1 MKRAS
6 NVKIGVECQIFDIVI
21 FFNYSRVLQ
30 FGALSRFKRDHF
42 LWFVLLSDLIFM
54 SAEKNQ
60 NKHSTLNLSFNALS
74 KWHEPGISFL
84 AFLEDVTYVFL
95 LLFLSSYLQ
104 YYLCSFFV
112 ICIFSV
118 RKKWSLKRDDYSI
131 AFEMNSR
138 KRAAYWSGS
147 MVEIFSTL
155 LKDTMGTIHKL
166 CQHNLRLLLAPLS

>member
-1 MKRAS
+1 MICTTFR
-6 NVKIGVECQIFDIVI
+6 
-21 FFNYSRVLQ
+21 
-30 FGALSRFKRDHF
+30 
-42 LWFVLLSDLIFM
+42 SDFHVGW
-54 SAEKNQ
+54 KNQ
-60 NKHSTLNLSFNALS
+60 NKLSTLNSSFDALS
-74 KWHEPGISFL
+74 KWHEPDISFL

-155 LKDTMGTIHKL
+155 LKNTMGTIHKL
-166 CQHNLRLLLAPLS
+166 CQHNLRLVLSPLS

>member
-1 MKRAS
+1 MLCP
-6 NVKIGVECQIFDIVI
+6 NDM
-21 FFNYSRVLQ
+21 N
-30 FGALSRFKRDHF
+30 
-42 LWFVLLSDLIFM
+42 
-54 SAEKNQ
+54 
-60 NKHSTLNLSFNALS
+60 
-74 KWHEPGISFL
+74 SFL

-155 LKDTMGTIHKL
+155 LKNTMGTIHIL
-166 CQHNLRLLLAPLS
+166 RQHILVLFLTPSPEEVFANPFMKMGVFWAFPINENFPYSWTE